1 MTARCYVAGHIAPRS
16 QPARMT
22 VRGQA
27 VEPTRTPLGESIAA
41 FLATDPEPCPVCGRY
56 DCDCDEWP
64 ELMYTDPIEERPC
77 IRCHRYN
84 CNCAA
89 QPFNVDPHGDLTWR
103 DSLEI
108 NYEEEL

>member
-1 MTARCYVAGHIAPRS
+1 MTTRYAVVGHIAPSS
-16 QPARMT
+16 QPAAMT
-22 VRGQA
+22 VRGA
-27 VEPTRTPLGESIAA
+27 VVEPTRTPIVARLTPLGAA
-41 FLATDPEPCPVCGRY
+41 I

-64 ELMYTDPIEERPC
+64 ELMYTDPIEENPC

-103 DSLEI
+103 DSVEI
-108 NYEEEL
+108 PF